1 MTLRNIASATCA
13 DLKICVGN
21 VCVYSPSK
29 GTLEP
34 FLDRKVA
41 WLDAEDDILVVGIEG
56 GEKHEKE
63 N

>member
-13 DLKICVGN
+13 DLKICVGH

-29 GTLEP
+29 GTLTP

-41 WLDAEDDILVVGIEG
+41 WLDAEDDIIVVGIEG

-63 N
+63 